1 MACLRSLDIINEIYI
16 LFCEECSESWDVL
29 ENKPK
34 QRVKLPYCINMD
46 GTVTIAL
53 PRVDG
58 DNIFARFCGTGMVE
72 LWSACR
78 GMDVFWIDESNCAS
92 EEIRSSFMELLKE
105 HGYIPSNSAA
115 LADSCY
121 KSAIFDAAK
130 SIDIHAKNLKTTRN
144 KLT

>member
-1 MACLRSLDIINEIYI
+1 MSCLRSLDIFNEIYV

-53 PRVDG
+53 PRADG
-58 DNIFARFCGTGMVE
+58 ENIFARFCGTGMVE

-78 GMDVFWIDESNCAS
+78 GMDVFWIAEPNCTS
-92 EEIRSSFMELLKE
+92 GEIRSSFMELLKE
-105 HGYIPSNSAA
+105 HGYIPSGSAA

-130 SIDIHAKNLKTTRN
+130 SIDIYAKKLKTTQN